1 MPCSKVV
8 IWAKRVA
15 FIEAFSRTTGS
26 LFFCKLSSMASTE
39 EKPCC
44 LASADELETSVRS
57 VSSKLRKMGY
67 DVELA
72 SANAS
77 KSFSDE
83 QEATLSNFVTDN
95 SGVYTYAEIASNFEG
110 GAFSAKSI
118 QGKILSMQ
126 LTEHVKPAPKV
137 ETVKTYSEDEESQ
150 FISMVNDGAFIEDI
164 AEGLG
169 RSVNSIRGKA
179 LSLLRAGEINAI
191 PKQEH
196 TKGSSK
202 ADPLADVE
210 INDMTVEE
218 IADEIGKTVRGVKTM
233 LTRRGLQCADY
244 NGAARKEIG

>member
-1 MPCSKVV
+1 MALPKWTDERTQQLVDFVGNESPVSQ
-8 IWAKRVA
+8 AMVA
-15 FIEAFSRTTGS
+15 DA
-26 LFFCKLSSMASTE
+26 
-39 EKPCC
+39 
-44 LASADELETSVRS
+44 ADELETSVRS

-95 SGVYTYAEIASNFEG
+95 SGVYTYAEIAENFES

-150 FISMVNDGAFIEDI
+150 FISLVNDGAFIEDI
-164 AEGLG
+164 AEALG

-210 INDMTVEE
+210 IDGMTVEE
-218 IADEIGKTVRGVKTM
+218 IADQIGKTVRGVKTM

>member
-1 MPCSKVV
+1 MALPK
-8 IWAKRVA
+8 WTD
-15 FIEAFSRTTGS
+15 ERTQQLTDFVGS
-26 LFFCKLSSMASTE
+26 ESPVSQATI
-39 EKPCC
+39 
-44 LASADELETSVRS
+44 ANAADELETSVRS
-57 VSSKLRKMGY
+57 VSSKLRKMGF

-72 SANAS
+72 SASQS
-77 KSFSDE
+77 KAFSDE
-83 QEATLSNFVTDN
+83 QESTLSNFVQDN
-95 SGVYTYAEIASNFEG
+95 SGSYTYAEIAENFEG

-137 ETVKTYSEDEESQ
+137 ETVKSYNEDEEAT
-150 FISMVNDGAFIEDI
+150 FVSMVNDGAFIEQI
-164 AEGLG
+164 AESLG

-196 TKGSSK
+196 VTGNST
-202 ADPLADVE
+202 ADPLAAMDISDMSVE
-210 INDMTVEE
+210 D

>member
-1 MPCSKVV
+1 MALPKWTDERTQQLTDFVGSESPVSQ
-8 IWAKRVA
+8 ATVA
-15 FIEAFSRTTGS
+15 NA
-26 LFFCKLSSMASTE
+26 
-39 EKPCC
+39 
-44 LASADELETSVRS
+44 ADELETSVRS
-57 VSSKLRKMGY
+57 VSSKLRKMGF

-72 SANAS
+72 SASQS
-77 KSFSDE
+77 KAFSDE
-83 QEATLSNFVTDN
+83 QESTLSNFVQDN
-95 SGVYTYAEIASNFEG
+95 SGSYTYAEIAENFEG

-137 ETVKTYSEDEESQ
+137 ETVKSYNEDEEAT
-150 FISMVNDGAFIEDI
+150 FVSMVNDGAFIEQI
-164 AEGLG
+164 AESLG

-196 TKGSSK
+196 LTGNSK
-202 ADPLADVE
+202 ADPLAEMDISDMSVE
-210 INDMTVEE
+210 D

>member
-1 MPCSKVV
+1 MALPKWTDERTQSLVDFV
-8 IWAKRVA
+8 GSESPVSQGTVA
-15 FIEAFSRTTGS
+15 DAAE
-26 LFFCKLSSMASTE
+26 
-39 EKPCC
+39 
-44 LASADELETSVRS
+44 ELETSVRS

-67 DVELA
+67 EVELA
-72 SANAS
+72 SSAAS

-95 SGVYTYAEIASNFEG
+95 SGQYTYAEIAENFENG
-110 GAFSAKSI
+110 HFSAKSI

-137 ETVKTYSEDEESQ
+137 ETVKTYSDEEEAT
-150 FISMVNDGAFIEDI
+150 FVDMGNDGAFIEQI
-164 AEGLG
+164 AESLG

-196 TKGSSK
+196 VTGNSK
-202 ADPLADVE
+202 ADPLADMDISDMSVE
-210 INDMTVEE
+210 D

>member
-1 MPCSKVV
+1 MALPKWTDERTQQLVDFVGNESPVSQ
-8 IWAKRVA
+8 AMVA
-15 FIEAFSRTTGS
+15 DA
-26 LFFCKLSSMASTE
+26 
-39 EKPCC
+39 
-44 LASADELETSVRS
+44 ADELETSVRS

-95 SGVYTYAEIASNFEG
+95 SGVYTYAEIAENFEG

-150 FISMVNDGAFIEDI
+150 FISLVNDGAFIEDI
-164 AEGLG
+164 AEALG
-169 RSVNSIRGKA
+169 ISVNSIRGKA

-202 ADPLADVE
+202 AAPLADVE
-210 INDMTVEE
+210 IDGMTVEE
-218 IADEIGKTVRGVKTM
+218 IADQIGKTVRGVKTM